1 MNVGSQRLMQEY
13 DQCLLKSGYSIEE
26 LVDKASDC
34 LLKHLSHYQSYSLL
48 CGPGNNGADG
58 LSLALKL
65 FQMGK
70 DVHVYIF
77 EDENHLSKANHYYL
91 EQCYSKELP
100 ITFIHEN
107 ILDEMCDK
115 MRLCDVIVD
124 AIFGFGLN
132 SSPRG
137 IYQSVIEEVN
147 RLYEQEVIA
156 VDIPTGLNCNNG
168 HPYQSVICATQTI
181 TLSALKNGFLNPDSI
196 SFTGKVILEKL
207 DVIDVSEKVGLYQL
221 VDFDYAKTL
230 LKERRFDGHKGDYGR
245 IGMITGCEHYR
256 GASLLSTK
264 SAVYSGSGVVT
275 AITIPEIMNA
285 LSIFCPE
292 ATTSLRPPIFQVED
306 LNKYDA
312 MLIGKDV
319 LTYNIS
325 RNADCTLRLYDYD
338 RIDPKY
344 GKKRELQ
351 KEEVIANVNIPDT
364 STEFMVYPKSYE
376 LGINVTRY
384 CDEPGLYTLN
394 RLEVMNEGMYKHDYF
409 AFYTCVN
416 GEGTINDVHI
426 RKGETVFVP
435 AKSGLLKMKGNLDL
449 FLASYRNKWEK

>member
-1 MNVGSQRLMQEY
+1 MNKIVKILPFYEERMWGGKTRL
-13 DQCLLKSGYSIEE
+13 KEE
-26 LVDKASDC
+26 F
-34 LLKHLSHYQSYSLL
+34 HYETDVEPLGEVY
-48 CGPGNNGADG
+48 NVV
-58 LSLALKL
+58 ALKDHADCYVEEYECTLSELYKNMPEL
-65 FQMGK
+65 FECECQ
-70 DVHVYIF
+70 
-77 EDENHLSKANHYYL
+77 
-91 EQCYSKELP
+91 ELP
-100 ITFIHEN
+100 IRVN
-107 ILDEMCDK
+107 ILDPKEDLSIQIHPDDEFASK
-115 MRLCDVIVD
+115 YNNGRGKPEAWVILDTPEDGYIEFGHNAKTREEFRLLSETNINKLIKYKKAIKD
-124 AIFGFGLN
+124 AYI
-132 SSPRG
+132 
-137 IYQSVIEEVN
+137 
-147 RLYEQEVIA
+147 
-156 VDIPTGLNCNNG
+156 DIPCGTM
-168 HPYQSVICATQTI
+168 HA
-181 TLSALKNGFLNPDSI
+181 
-196 SFTGKVILEKL
+196 
-207 DVIDVSEKVGLYQL
+207 
-221 VDFDYAKTL
+221 
-230 LKERRFDGHKGDYGR
+230 
-245 IGMITGCEHYR
+245 
-256 GASLLSTK
+256 
-264 SAVYSGSGVVT
+264 
-275 AITIPEIMNA
+275 
-285 LSIFCPE
+285 
-292 ATTSLRPPIFQVED
+292 
-306 LNKYDA
+306 
-312 MLIGKDV
+312 IGKDV